1 MVVFYLKLIVVAYL
15 GMMHYNVGGRDLDN
29 EFFTDLATPRRWVF
43 STVMEG
49 KNIEFEEIN
58 YFLVLMIC
66 G

>member
-1 MVVFYLKLIVVAYL
+1 
-15 GMMHYNVGGRDLDN
+15 MMHYNAGGRDLDN